1 MKIKKTF
8 ALFALFLTTASF
20 SQGATI
26 AFDNLTALGDAAHG
40 IRDANGVLVS
50 GVSFSGAL
58 GRFTISNSAISS
70 SFASNDFAAI
80 QAGFQQFDPVGG
92 SFALDTFEAGA
103 FSANEVFNTKNS
115 VVPGYGGSTVYAV
128 FYKGATI
135 SGASELFV
143 AELNT
148 TFPTD
153 PEVGAAA
160 SASFSIRPSTVANLV
175 VGSVGAPHDFGIGGG
190 AQSTFQLA
198 NPVPEPSRLVFLGFG
213 LIGIITRRRR

>member
-1 MKIKKTF
+1 MKINKTF
-8 ALFALFLTTASF
+8 ALLASFVITASF
-20 SQGATI
+20 SQAATI
-26 AFDNLTALGDAAHG
+26 AFDNLTASGTAAHG

-50 GVSFSGAL
+50 GVDFSGAL
-58 GRFTISNSAISS
+58 GRFTITNSAISS
-70 SFASNDFAAI
+70 SFASNNFAAI

-92 SFALDTFEAGA
+92 SFALDTFVPGA
-103 FSANEVFNTKNS
+103 FSASEVFNTKNS

-135 SGASELFV
+135 GTASELFV

-153 PEVGAAA
+153 PEVGAGA

-175 VGSVGAPHDFGIGGG
+175 VGSGGASHDFGLGGG

-198 NPVPEPSRLVFLGFG
+198 NPIPEPSRLVFLGFG
-213 LIGIITRRRR
+213 LIGVIARRRR